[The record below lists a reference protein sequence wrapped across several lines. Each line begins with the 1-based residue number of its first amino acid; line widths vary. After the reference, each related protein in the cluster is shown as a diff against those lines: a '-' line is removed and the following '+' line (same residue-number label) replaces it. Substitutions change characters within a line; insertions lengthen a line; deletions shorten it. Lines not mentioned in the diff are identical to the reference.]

1 MRAEARLSVLLTA
14 SWLDMSCSGVGSLHF
29 SGGSSCS
36 TTTTLCRHQTNQCI
50 NSNQFKVKFKHFS
63 NSVRHTLLDD
73 SLFIILV
80 HVDWM
85 SVMNLSIISIFLSF
99 SQWNWPLLNISLIS
113 WINWSEWLSRYF
125 TFEYV
130 LLLVNSYNLL
140 LLVLNHIFRSQGVHS
155 IPWLSLDDTYFHH
168 NIIVLCSYELL
179 SYFAIPCAYNNSKCK
194 TVLNVATTPKHTP
207 QQDLSTLSIQF
218 CSQLTNSR
226 KYNNK

>member
-36 TTTTLCRHQTNQCI
+36 TTTTLYRHQTNQCI
-50 NSNQFKVKFKHFS
+50 KSNQFKDFS
-63 NSVRHTLLDD
+63 NSVRHTLLED

-85 SVMNLSIISIFLSF
+85 SVMNLSIISIFVIFTMKLATF
-99 SQWNWPLLNISLIS
+99 KYFINIINKLIWVTIEIFHL
-113 WINWSEWLSRYF
+113 WIN
-125 TFEYV
+125 V

-140 LLVLNHIFRSQGVHS
+140 RNILLVLNHVFRGQGVHS

-168 NIIVLCSYELL
+168 SIIVLSSYKIL
-179 SYFAIPCAYNNSKCK
+179 SYFAIPCAYNNSKCQ
-194 TVLNVATTPKHTP
+194 TVLNVATTPKQTP
-207 QQDLSTLSIQF
+207 QQDLSTLSIQC